1 MQSIK
6 SNLKI
11 ILQILFFLSFL
22 CNQLL
27 AQGITIGSC
36 TDLTCGQA
44 YISLSGNWSNS
55 GRFTAGTSTVV
66 FNGSSNNQTI
76 STSDGESFYN
86 IRVNKTSGDVQ
97 LLSNINASGTVTI
110 VSGDIDL
117 NGNVL
122 SLGAAGTLIE
132 SAGNTVKG
140 TSGTITA
147 TRTLNAPSSEN
158 VAGMGAEITSA
169 ANLGST
175 SITRGH
181 GVQGVNTNHILR
193 YFDITPNTNTNLNA
207 VLVFRYDDSE
217 LNTLTESELI
227 LFKSTDQGAI
237 WMQMGGTINT
247 TINTVTLTGIDGFSR
262 WTLGGPY
269 TPEEYIST
277 LEKRI
282 KQLVNTGVLNEGQGN
297 AYITKLDF
305 ALLEI
310 DNRRFKVAINILRA
324 FINQVNSFVTE
335 GILTEAEGQELIL
348 AAEDIIER
356 INNSLPKRG
365 NDDASKEIPAQFT
378 LEQNY
383 PNPFNPNTTIKYQI
397 PEPSSVTLKVFDVLG
412 NEVAILVNEEK
423 QPRSYEV
430 EFDGSGLASGLYFY
444 KIQAGEFVETKKM
457 LLLK

>member
-27 AQGITIGSC
+27 SQGITIGSC

-310 DNRRFKVAINILRA
+310 DNRRFRVAINILRA

-430 EFDGSGLASGLYFY
+430 EFDGSNLPTGIYFY
-444 KIQAGEFVETKKM
+444 QLTAGDYRETKKM
-457 LLLK
+457 VLMK

>member
-310 DNRRFKVAINILRA
+310 DNRRFRVAINILRA

-365 NDDASKEIPAQFT
+365 NDNASKEIPAQFT

-397 PEPSSVTLKVFDVLG
+397 PELSSVTLKVFDVLG

-457 LLLK
+457 ILMK